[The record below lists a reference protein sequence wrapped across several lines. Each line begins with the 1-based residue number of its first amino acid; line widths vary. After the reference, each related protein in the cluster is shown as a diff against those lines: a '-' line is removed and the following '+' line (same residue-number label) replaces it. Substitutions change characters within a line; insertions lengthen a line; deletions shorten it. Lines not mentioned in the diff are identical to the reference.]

1 VSTAVTQV
9 GPVVTN
15 APASRPGGPPRWTR
29 VVGLGDSVIA
39 GIGDPVD
46 GCADVSWF
54 DQVVGLLGPDAMSVN
69 LGVVGLRSA
78 AIRETQLGPAVALQP
93 DLVALSAGGNDMFA
107 RDFHPDAVADDL
119 DHMVRVLR
127 GVGAD
132 VLMFGFYDI
141 GHLLAVRPAVRDRL
155 SAHNHVLAAI
165 TGSVARRHGAI
176 HIDNS
181 HREVAADLMSADG
194 IHFNRRGH
202 AHIADTVAEVLGLTG

>member
-39 GIGDPVD
+39 
-46 GCADVSWF
+46 
-54 DQVVGLLGPDAMSVN
+54 
-69 LGVVGLRSA
+69 
-78 AIRETQLGPAVALQP
+78 
-93 DLVALSAGGNDMFA
+93 
-107 RDFHPDAVADDL
+107 
-119 DHMVRVLR
+119 
-127 GVGAD
+127 
-132 VLMFGFYDI
+132 
-141 GHLLAVRPAVRDRL
+141 
-155 SAHNHVLAAI
+155 
-165 TGSVARRHGAI
+165 GSVARRHGAI